1 MPTLVPSAD
10 RAPSL
15 ASRVVTVHATD
26 VAEGA
31 PAPDSFVFSLRRA
44 LRVPADDVILRP
56 GGVRVRLV
64 DGRGQ
69 IRLPVYSAAV
79 QTVDGSSDW
88 GIVVTPSWGEEY
100 MIRVPAGTSTI
111 SLADLPEV
119 RPLSRYEQ
127 SYAISGVGLTVKE
140 GTQAGGTASYVNGLL
155 QMNLT
160 VPSFRPQTVYPYI
173 DQTADT
179 RAKHYEQ
186 KIRDDLDERL
196 REVTT
201 AYELA
206 IATGV
211 FEGTI
216 EEWLTTPAGIKGVQ
230 GDKGDDSTVP
240 GPPNVLRIG
249 SVTTGPAGSQASA
262 SITGTSPE
270 QALALTIPR
279 GDKGEKGDA
288 STVAGPTG
296 KTAYEYAVDAGFEG
310 SEAEFAEAQ
319 LPDTITWEN
328 VDNKPVEFPPSTH
341 SHEWADL
348 TDPPAEFPPAA
359 HQHQASDV
367 TGLEARLAPLEAS
380 NERTQQTF
388 STASGFTWRPN
399 SGGKVERIGDLVIAS
414 GQFVSANGDWTVG
427 GLRATLPAAF
437 APGEEIPMPYPAIS
451 ATKSVDMWISP
462 SGEVR
467 ASAVSGSLPAYIKFR
482 AIYLLPQE

>member
-15 ASRVVTVHATD
+15 ASRVVTIHATD

-179 RAKHYEQ
+179 RAQHYEK

-216 EEWLTTPAGIKGVQ
+216 EEWLTTPAGIKGVK

-249 SVTTGPAGSQASA
+249 SVTTGPAGSSASA
-262 SITGTSPE
+262 AITGTSPE

-279 GDKGEKGDA
+279 GDKGDKGDA

-328 VDNKPVEFPPSTH
+328 VDGKPTEYPAEAH
-341 SHEWADL
+341 RHGWADL
-348 TDPPAEFPPAA
+348 DDVPAEFPAA
-359 HQHQASDV
+359 THTHTVEQVD
-367 TGLEARLAPLEAS
+367 GLPDRLAAVEGKVFTGAAQGAETLGTVNANGGDGS
-380 NERTQQTF
+380 ATVTF
-388 STASGFTWRPN
+388 PEGMFTASPTVFVTCNNG
-399 SGGKVERIGDLVIAS
+399 RITAVAS
-414 GQFVSANGDWTVG
+414 GISTTGCTIKGFNWTTANAVNPILTW
-427 GLRATLPAAF
+427 L
-437 APGEEIPMPYPAIS
+437 AIQ
-451 ATKSVDMWISP
+451 
-462 SGEVR
+462 
-467 ASAVSGSLPAYIKFR
+467 L
-482 AIYLLPQE
+482 

>member
-1 MPTLVPSAD
+1 
-10 RAPSL
+10 
-15 ASRVVTVHATD
+15 
-26 VAEGA
+26 
-31 PAPDSFVFSLRRA
+31 
-44 LRVPADDVILRP
+44 
-56 GGVRVRLV
+56 
-64 DGRGQ
+64 
-69 IRLPVYSAAV
+69 
-79 QTVDGSSDW
+79 
-88 GIVVTPSWGEEY
+88 

-179 RAKHYEQ
+179 RAQHYEQ
-186 KIRDDLDERL
+186 KIRDDLDDRL

-216 EEWLTTPAGIKGVQ
+216 EEWLTTPAGIKGVK

-262 SITGTSPE
+262 AITGTSPE

-296 KTAYEYAVDAGFEG
+296 KTAYEYALDAGFEG
-310 SEAEFAEAQ
+310 TEAEFAEAQ
-319 LPDTITWEN
+319 LPDTITWGN
-328 VDNKPVEFPPSTH
+328 VDDKPTEFPPAAH

-348 TDPPAEFPPAA
+348 TDPPTEFPPA
-359 HQHQASDV
+359 QHGHAQADISGLTAALAALTAATTPTAWTNCTV
-367 TGLEARLAPLEAS
+367 RSGFAANQGNTPQVQREGKRVQMRRGINKTGLS
-380 NERTQQTF
+380 
-388 STASGFTWRPN
+388 ASGSFDVADVPEGFRPEE
-399 SGGKVERIGDLVIAS
+399 SKYIPIVGSSAAS
-414 GQFVSANGDWTVG
+414 VG
-427 GLRATLPAAF
+427 MA
-437 APGEEIPMPYPAIS
+437 
-451 ATKSVDMWISP
+451 VVSP
-462 SGEVR
+462 SGVVTVLT
-467 ASAVSGSLPAYIKFR
+467 SATLSPY
-482 AIYLLPQE
+482 YLFDALAWNVP

>member
-173 DQTADT
+173 DQTADA
-179 RAKHYEQ
+179 RAQHYEK

-216 EEWLTTPAGIKGVQ
+216 EEWLTTPAGIKG
-230 GDKGDDSTVP
+230 DKGDQGDASTVP

-249 SVTTGPAGSQASA
+249 SVTTGAAGSQASA

-270 QALALTIPR
+270 QTLGLTIPR
-279 GDKGEKGDA
+279 GDKGDKGDK
-288 STVAGPTG
+288 STVPGPTG
-296 KTAYEYAVDAGFEG
+296 KTAYEYALDAGFEG
-310 SEAEFAEAQ
+310 TEEEFAEAQ
-319 LPDTITWEN
+319 LPDTITWGN
-328 VDNKPVEFPPSTH
+328 VDDKPVEFPPTAH

-359 HQHQASDV
+359 HQHQQEDV
-367 TGLEARLAPLEAS
+367 AGLGAALEAITGSPTTHVAAWGPNATTGGNTDDDRRRRLVVRNGWGSLQVDFKVTTTSGA
-380 NERTQQTF
+380 QT
-388 STASGFTWRPN
+388 
-399 SGGKVERIGDLVIAS
+399 V
-414 GQFVSANGDWTVG
+414 
-427 GLRATLPAAF
+427 ATLPES
-437 APGEEIPMPYPAIS
+437 APTPHTTIEVQVYDGGTVWIS
-451 ATKSVDMWISP
+451 AGRRDVI
-462 SGEVR
+462 
-467 ASAVSGSLPAYIKFR
+467 AAVTINTRYVVTLAGFW
-482 AIYLLPQE
+482 Q